1 MKNIKIGFA
10 LFLLIGLVSCQS
22 GVFKKKPIGKVID
35 IEKFIKSQNE
45 IPLAQVYFEHGNFV
59 NSRNFPPVIKGT
71 DVLENSDQYIIVDI
85 RNKDA
90 YEQGHI
96 NGAYNIDKKNVLDFL
111 KNKRKAASA
120 KKVVF
125 VCYTGQLASYVTG
138 ITRFAGFDNTYVLL
152 YGMAGWNSEFSA
164 PLKKAFG
171 DVNNSNLLVINKS
184 EHKSD
189 AGEHH
194 AEVKKEKEVKIDYS
208 KYPNPGSGTITE
220 IINKRAQEL
229 LNLKR
234 PQFLLKA
241 GEFFEELKK
250 DPNHFYTIAYMKK
263 NQFDFA
269 HIKNAHQFTPRKDIS
284 PYKKLGD
291 IDRKKPVA
299 IYCKSGHTAG
309 NANAMLKMLG
319 YDSYSILLGS
329 SSFMHKLWA
338 EQGWQVKDVNA
349 LINDFPVIRGKNRTS
364 KNPFIA
370 KSTKKV
376 SAAPVPMVK
385 RKKKEVSGG
394 CG

>member
-1 MKNIKIGFA
+1 MKNIKYILIIILGIS
-10 LFLLIGLVSCQS
+10 LFSCQS
-22 GVFKKKPIGKVID
+22 NVFKKERIGKNTNID
-35 IEKFIKSQNE
+35 KLIQSQKQ
-45 IPLAQVYFEHGNFV
+45 ITLAQVYFEHGNFV
-59 NSRNFPPVIKGT
+59 NSRNFPPIIKGE

-85 RNKDA
+85 RDKNS

-96 NGAYNIDKKNVLDFL
+96 NGAYNIDKKDVLNFL
-111 KNKRKAASA
+111 KNRRKAVSA
-120 KKVVF
+120 QKVVF
-125 VCYTGQLASYVTG
+125 VCYTGQMASYVTG

-152 YGMAGWNSEFSA
+152 YGMAGWNSEFSG

-171 DVNNSNLLVINKS
+171 DINNKNLLMINKAS
-184 EHKSD
+184 HKSD
-189 AGEHH
+189 AEKHH
-194 AEVKKEKEVKIDYS
+194 AEVEKEEEDKVDYS
-208 KYPNPGSGTITE
+208 KYPNPGTGSLTE

-229 LNLKR
+229 LSLDR

-241 GEFFEELKK
+241 NEFFSELKK
-250 DPNHFYTIAYMKK
+250 DPKHFYTIAYMKK
-263 NQFDFA
+263 DQFDFA

-284 PYKKLGD
+284 PYAKLGEIPRD
-291 IDRKKPVA
+291 KPVA

-309 NANAMLKMLG
+309 NVNAMLKMLG

-338 EQGWQVKDVNA
+338 EQGWQIKDVNG
-349 LINDFPVIRGKNRTS
+349 LINDYPVTRGKNRTS

-370 KSTKKV
+370 KTTKKV

>member
-1 MKNIKIGFA
+1 MRNIKFGFVI
-10 LFLLIGLVSCQS
+10 FLLIGLISCQS
-22 GVFKKKPIGKVID
+22 GTFKKKPMGKVID
-35 IEKFIKSQNE
+35 VEKFIKSRKS
-45 IPLAQVYFEHGNFV
+45 IPLAEVYFEHGNFI
-59 NSRNFPPVIKGT
+59 NSRNFPPIIKAE
-71 DVLENSDQYIIVDI
+71 DVLENSNQYIIIDI
-85 RNKDA
+85 RDKDS

-96 NGAYNIDKKNVLDFL
+96 NGAYNINKKDVLNFL

-120 KKVVF
+120 QKVVF

-152 YGMAGWNSEFSA
+152 YGMAGWNSEFSG

-171 DVNNSNLLVINKS
+171 NINDQRLLTINKAS
-184 EHKSD
+184 HKTGE
-189 AGEHH
+189 GEHH
-194 AEVKKEKEVKIDYS
+194 AEVEKEEEVKVDYS
-208 KYPNPGSGTITE
+208 KYPNPGTGTLTE
-220 IINKRAQEL
+220 IINKKAQEL
-229 LNLKR
+229 LSLDR

-241 GEFFEELKK
+241 DEYFSELKK
-250 DPNHFYTIAYMKK
+250 DPKHFYTIAYMKK
-263 NQFDFA
+263 DQFDFA

-284 PYKKLGD
+284 PYAKLSEIPRD
-291 IDRKKPVA
+291 KPVA

-309 NANAMLKMLG
+309 NVNAMLKMLG

-338 EQGWQVKDVNA
+338 EEGWQVKDVNA
-349 LINDFPVIRGKNRTS
+349 LINDYPVTRGKNRTS

-370 KSTKKV
+370 KATKKV